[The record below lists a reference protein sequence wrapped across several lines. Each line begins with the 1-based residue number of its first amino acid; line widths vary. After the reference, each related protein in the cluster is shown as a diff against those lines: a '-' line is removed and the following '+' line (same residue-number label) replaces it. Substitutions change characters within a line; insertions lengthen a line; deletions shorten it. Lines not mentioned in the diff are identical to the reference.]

1 MKYVYV
7 TRVLHDAGI
16 SRSVLCI
23 TGVRTMVNFQL
34 VL

>member
-23 TGVRTMVNFQL
+23 IGIRTMVNYQL
-34 VL
+34 AL

>member
-7 TRVLHDAGI
+7 TRVLHNAGI

-23 TGVRTMVNFQL
+23 TGIRTMVNVQFAL
-34 VL
+34 